1 MCNPQGCCLLLRVL
15 PPCTFLQTCILAC
28 AVSCRHLKDLL
39 ADQARCEALTKE
51 DLGLYIDFSRQRATQ
66 DTIKV
71 RQSSSCWLVY
81 SDLQWITTAW

>member
-1 MCNPQGCCLLLRVL
+1 LFYSCYLSCCV
-15 PPCTFLQTCILAC
+15 CCC
-28 AVSCRHLKDLL
+28 CSHLKDLL

-71 RQSSSCWLVY
+71 RQSSWLE
-81 SDLQWITTAW
+81 LKGLLAAA

>member
-1 MCNPQGCCLLLRVL
+1 LPLL
-15 PPCTFLQTCILAC
+15 
-28 AVSCRHLKDLL
+28 SCRHLKDLL

-71 RQSSSCWLVY
+71 R
-81 SDLQWITTAW
+81 

>member
-1 MCNPQGCCLLLRVL
+1 MPVCVAAAL
-15 PPCTFLQTCILAC
+15 F
-28 AVSCRHLKDLL
+28 CRHLKDLL

-71 RQSSSCWLVY
+71 RSMDGLYEQEFLLCGALDVGSCERLLV
-81 SDLQWITTAW
+81 SVASVAVRRCS